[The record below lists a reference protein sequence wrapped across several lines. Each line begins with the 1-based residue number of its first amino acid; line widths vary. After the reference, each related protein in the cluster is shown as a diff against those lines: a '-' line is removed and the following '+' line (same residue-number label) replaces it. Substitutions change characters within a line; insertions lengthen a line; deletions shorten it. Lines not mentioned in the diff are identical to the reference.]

1 MELHH
6 LVQAVE
12 MELSKQDNNA
22 IMEQDLD
29 ADLTAESNLA
39 THVVE

>member
-6 LVQAVE
+6 LVQTVE
-12 MELSKQDNNA
+12 MELSKQDNNV
-22 IMEQDLD
+22 IMEQEPD
-29 ADLTAESNLA
+29 ANLTAELILA